1 MTPPSVASTVHAG
14 CIDPA
19 GGSRVLCVDLDGTLV
34 ATDLL
39 WESLMSAL
47 RSRPW
52 AVLALPYWLS
62 KGRAHLKRRLAEISA
77 VDFAS
82 LPYKPGTLRAVG
94 EAFRLGRHTVLAT
107 ASDRILADGVSNHL
121 GIFREV
127 LASDGVTNL
136 KGHTKAAI
144 LVKRYGSGNFDYI
157 GDSPADV
164 PCWAEAADAITVG
177 VVPVQKVPHL
187 RELTPA
193 DAEGGSPGRLR
204 MLVRALRPHQWLK
217 NLLLA
222 VPAIGAHELGVSTL
236 LEIALAFVSLSLV
249 ASGGYVLNDLLDLAA
264 DRRHPRKK
272 GRPFASGSLS
282 LLTGVTVIGL
292 TWVVGFGIA
301 ALTLPAAFAWLVLVY
316 LVGTAAYSISL
327 KRVAVL
333 DVLFL
338 AGLYVIRVVG
348 GGLATGVPVS
358 TWLLAVTLF
367 VCLSLAFLKRFIEV
381 RAKGGEPSAAVLGR
395 GYQADD
401 AIWLQS
407 AGLSTAYIAVLVLA
421 LYVNNPDV
429 MRLYA
434 HPERLLFLCP
444 VVLYGATRV
453 WLEAH
458 RGKVHDDPL
467 VAVAMDPVTY
477 VLASIAAAVALT
489 AI

>member
-1 MTPPSVASTVHAG
+1 MIPQRAESTG
-14 CIDPA
+14 DGRP
-19 GGSRVLCVDLDGTLV
+19 LCVDLDGTLV

-47 RSRPW
+47 RVRPW
-52 AVLALPYWLS
+52 ASLGVPLWLLRGRPY
-62 KGRAHLKRRLAEISA
+62 LKRRLAEVSA
-77 VDFAS
+77 VDYS
-82 LPYKPGTLRAVG
+82 TLPYKAATLETVTAAYQR
-94 EAFRLGRHTVLAT
+94 GRHTVLAT
-107 ASDRILADGVSNHL
+107 ASDRTLAEGVALHL

-136 KGHTKAAI
+136 KGTAKAAL
-144 LVKRYGSGNFDYI
+144 LVERFGSRGFDYI

-164 PCWAEAADAITVG
+164 PCWSEASDAITVG
-177 VVPVQKVPHL
+177 VVPTAKVPHL
-187 RELTPA
+187 RQLPEPEA
-193 DAEGGSPGRLR
+193 RSDSASRLQA
-204 MLVRALRPHQWLK
+204 LARALRPHQWLK

-222 VPAIGAHELGVSTL
+222 VPAIGAHELSIATL
-236 LEIALAFVSLSLV
+236 VEVALAFVSLSLV
-249 ASGGYVLNDLLDLAA
+249 ASGGYVFNDLLDLAA
-264 DRRHPRKK
+264 DRRHPRKR
-272 GRPFASGSLS
+272 GRPFASGRLS
-282 LLTGVTVIGL
+282 LAAGMSVIGVTWI
-292 TWVVGFGIA
+292 VGFGIA
-301 ALTLPAAFAWLVLVY
+301 ALALPAAYAWLVLVY
-316 LVGTAAYSISL
+316 LVGTAAYSIQL
-327 KRVAVL
+327 KRVPVL

-367 VCLSLAFLKRFIEV
+367 VCMSLAFLKRFIEV
-381 RAKGGEPSAAVLGR
+381 RAKAGDSTAVVMGR

-401 AIWLQS
+401 ALWLQS

-434 HPERLLFLCP
+434 HPERLLFICP
-444 VVLYGATRV
+444 LVLYGATRI

-477 VLASIAAAVALT
+477 VLGAMAVAVALT